1 MIDRRR
7 RAFAM
12 GALAATAF
20 GALAGT
26 PARAA
31 DPIKIGFSMPLTGG
45 LSGGGKSVILAF
57 ELWKENV
64 NAKGGL
70 LGRPVELVYYD
81 DQSTPAQVPG
91 IYSKLLDVDK
101 VDLVVSSYATNQIA
115 PAMPIVMQRNLV
127 FMALFGTGVNDNFN
141 YDKYF
146 QILPNGKETRLAPSL
161 GFLET
166 AMSMEPKPQTIAL
179 AAADAEYAQTV
190 IAGARESV
198 KRLRL
203 RVVYDKSYPPSTV
216 DYTPVVRAIQAT
228 NPDVVFVASYPPDSV
243 GIVRASNEI
252 GFKPKMFGGGMIGL
266 AFSPIKQQLGPLLNG
281 IVAYDVYQPEPTMN
295 FPGIADFLQRYQAR
309 APAAGVDPL
318 GYYLPPYSYAE
329 MQILAQAVNAV
340 GSLDHAKIAAYIHA
354 NKFSTIVGEVKFADN
369 GEWEKSRVLFVQYQ
383 NIVGN
388 DIEQFRKPG
397 KVVILYPPEYR
408 SGKFIYPYSDIK
420 R

>member
-1 MIDRRR
+1 MSIDRRR
-7 RAFAM
+7 VTR
-12 GALAATAF
+12 ALAAAF
-20 GALAGT
+20 AATVVGV

-57 ELWKENV
+57 ELWKEDV

-70 LGRPVELVYYD
+70 IGRPVELVYYD
-81 DQSTPAQVPG
+81 DQSQPAQVPG

-127 FMALFGTGVNDNFN
+127 FMALFGTGVNDTFN

-179 AAADAEYAQTV
+179 VAADAEYAQTV

-198 KRLRL
+198 KRLGL
-203 RVVYDKSYPPSTV
+203 RVVYDRSYPPTTV
-216 DYTPVVRAIQAT
+216 DYTPIVRAIQAT

-243 GIVRASNEI
+243 GIVRAVNEI

-281 IVAYDVYQPEPTMN
+281 IVAYDVYQPEPTME
-295 FPGIADFLQRYQAR
+295 FPGIKDFLKRYQAR

-340 GSLDHAKIAAYIHA
+340 GSLDQAKIAAYIHA
-354 NKFSTIVGEVKFADN
+354 TKFSTVVGDVKFADN

-388 DIEQFRKPG
+388 DIEQFRRPG

>member
-1 MIDRRR
+1 MTSFRSTMV
-7 RAFAM
+7 A
-12 GALAATAF
+12 ALALGATL
-20 GALAGT
+20 LAA
-26 PARAA
+26 PAAQAA
-31 DPIKIGFSMPLTGG
+31 DPIKIGLSMPLTGG
-45 LSGGGKSVILAF
+45 LAGGGKSALLA
-57 ELWKENV
+57 LQIWRDDV

-70 LGRPVELVYYD
+70 LGRQVEIVSYD
-81 DQSTPAQVPG
+81 DQSNGATVPA
-91 IYSKLLDVDK
+91 IYTKLIDVDK
-101 VDLVVSSYATNQIA
+101 VDLVISSYATNQIA
-115 PAMPIVMQRNLV
+115 PAMPIVMQRKLL
-127 FMALFGTGVNDNFN
+127 FMALFGTGVNDTFK

-166 AMSMEPKPQTIAL
+166 AMTMEPKPQTIAL

-190 IAGARESV
+190 IAGARETV
-198 KRLRL
+198 KRLGL

-216 DYTPVVRAIQAT
+216 DYTPVVRAIQAA

-243 GIVRASNEI
+243 GIVRAANEI
-252 GFKPKMFGGGMIGL
+252 GLKPKMFGGGMIGL

-295 FPGIADFLQRYQAR
+295 FPGIADFLKRYQAR

-329 MQILAQAVNAV
+329 MQILAQAISAV
-340 GSLDHAKIAAYIHA
+340 GSLDHTKIAAYIHA
-354 NKFSTIVGEVKFADN
+354 SKFSTIVGDIKFADN

-383 NIVGN
+383 NIAGN
-388 DIEQFRKPG
+388 DIEQFRQPG
-397 KVVILYPPEYR
+397 KAVILYPPEFK
-408 SGKFIYPYSDIK
+408 SGKFIYPYSEIK

>member
-1 MIDRRR
+1 MVDHGR
-7 RAFAM
+7 RAFAL
-12 GALAATAF
+12 GALAATAI

-26 PARAA
+26 PVRAA
-31 DPIKIGFSMPLTGG
+31 DPVKIGFSMPLTGG

-57 ELWKENV
+57 ELWKEDV

-115 PAMPIVMQRNLV
+115 PAMPIVMQRNLL

-179 AAADAEYAQTV
+179 AGADAEYAQTV

-198 KRLRL
+198 KRLGL

-216 DYTPVVRAIQAT
+216 DYTPIVRAIQAT

-252 GFKPKMFGGGMIGL
+252 GLKPKMFGGGMIGL

-340 GSLDHAKIAAYIHA
+340 GSLDHTKIAAYIHA
-354 NKFSTIVGEVKFADN
+354 NKFSTIVGDVKFADN

-397 KVVILYPPEYR
+397 KVVILYPAEYR
-408 SGKFIYPYSDIK
+408 SGQFIYPYSDIK

>member
-1 MIDRRR
+1 MVDRRR

-57 ELWKENV
+57 ELWKEDV

-198 KRLRL
+198 KRLGL

-340 GSLDHAKIAAYIHA
+340 GSLDQAKIAAYIHA
-354 NKFSTIVGEVKFADN
+354 TKFSTIVGEVKFADN